1 MTKSV
6 LKETEWWGGW
16 GNIRKALSQELSE
29 LRPDRWGRGSHA
41 DAEGRALRQRPSH
54 RNKPGVLQEARPV
67 WLESNELGE
76 RDKGWSQAGRHMPH
90 NTRLWQGEG
99 LYPKGNEKHLKGL
112 NKPGEGRDRSLI
124 IFSYLR
130 MKHWI
135 ADWKLCAGGACQ
147 LLASLSGYAVS
158 FEYVQLSV
166 FLVFSVGLVMFP
178 RQKNLPVFCL
188 EA

>member
-54 RNKPGVLQEARPV
+54 RNKPGVLQEAWPV

-112 NKPGEGRDRSLI
+112 NKPGEGRDLIYIKGSLR
-124 IFSYLR
+124 L
-130 MKHWI
+130 
-135 ADWKLCAGGACQ
+135 LCYGSQTGKSQSRKSSEKA
-147 LLASLSGYAVS
+147 
-158 FEYVQLSV
+158 
-166 FLVFSVGLVMFP
+166 
-178 RQKNLPVFCL
+178 PV
-188 EA
+188 